1 MSRVQRYHPLLVV
14 LHWLVAVLILAALA
28 VGFLGLATM
37 SNADPA
43 KIGLLRLHMAGGM
56 LIFVLMALRFMV
68 RIRTAAPVSPVR
80 SSLALLQHYGF
91 YVLVMAM
98 VATGY
103 VTGLLAG
110 LPAIVFAGSGDPLPE
125 SFSAYP
131 TFLAHGA
138 LAFLLAGC
146 VLWHGCRALY
156 RQFAAGR
163 PVFRRMWFGRRAL
176 E

>member
-1 MSRVQRYHPLLVV
+1 MTGVPRYHPLLVV

-37 SNADPA
+37 SSTDPD

-56 LIFVLMALRFMV
+56 LIFALMALRFIV
-68 RIRTAAPVSPVR
+68 RVRTTAPIAPVR
-80 SSLALLQHYGF
+80 SSQALLRHYGF
-91 YVLVMAM
+91 YILVMAM
-98 VATGY
+98 VTTGY

-131 TFLAHGA
+131 TFLAHAA
-138 LAFLLAGC
+138 LAFLLLGC
-146 VLWHGCRALY
+146 VLWHGCRTLY
-156 RQFAAGR
+156 RQFATGR